1 MKTFD
6 IQKLKNT
13 KKQSIDEELLKECGF
28 NEELTGI
35 WAWRANEQV
44 HTDGE
49 IYINFV
55 HGETVVIDA
64 HSITGNIHIG
74 NYYADIS
81 ASIKDLITTI
91 EILKL

>member
-6 IQKLKNT
+6 IQTLKKT
-13 KKQSIDEELLKECGF
+13 KQQSIDECLLKECGF
-28 NEELTGI
+28 NEELTGV
-35 WAWRANEQV
+35 WVWRANKQV
-44 HTDGE
+44 NTDGE
-49 IYINFV
+49 IYITFV

-64 HSITGNIHIG
+64 QSIVGRIHIG

-81 ASIKDLITTI
+81 ASIKDLIMTI